1 MVLFC
6 TLNPMSPKH
15 RALTLF
21 LLGSSAL
28 AQIALPPSSL
38 ISNPALK
45 NFKALENG
53 TFSDGKT
60 ILSFDRK
67 AKVLKNITVSVA
79 NTDLEGAG
87 SWLSLTTGRDYTAGF
102 TDFLKK
108 NRTPLEGASLLKPLV
123 VHANEFTLS
132 LYQQKDRLIFN
143 VLLEEIATSQFNTSS
158 LIKGDAKAPIV
169 IRVFSDFQCP
179 YCQKL
184 ESEFLA
190 AYKRKLPKDVR
201 LEFHHMPLVSIHPN
215 AFPSAEAAECAA
227 EQNKFW
233 EFHDLLFG
241 DRSWVSLKDPK
252 PTFYELAAQ
261 IKLNPSSFKN
271 CVETH
276 KYKAKVD
283 AGLAEGSRL
292 GVNGTPTVFVGGY
305 KLANGYL
312 EESYEQIYKLL
323 R

>member
-1 MVLFC
+1 
-6 TLNPMSPKH
+6 MSLKYL
-15 RALTLF
+15 ALIL
-21 LLGSSAL
+21 LMLGSSAL

-53 TFSDGKT
+53 TFSDSKT

-67 AKVLKNITVSVA
+67 AKVLKSITVNVA
-79 NTDLEGAG
+79 SSDFEGAG

-108 NRTPLEGASLLKPLV
+108 NRSPLEGASLLKPLV
-123 VHANEFTLS
+123 VHANQFTLS

-143 VLLEEIATSQFNTSS
+143 VLLEEIAASQFNTSP

-201 LEFHHMPLVSIHPN
+201 LEFHQFPLSQIHPN
-215 AFPSAEAAECAA
+215 AIPAAEASECAA

-233 EFHDLLFG
+233 EFHDLLFS
-241 DRSWVSLKDPK
+241 DRSWVSLKDAK

-261 IKLNPSSFKN
+261 IKLNPSNFKN
-271 CVETH
+271 CVESR
-276 KYKAKVD
+276 KYKAKVE
-283 AGLAEGSRL
+283 AGLAEGIRV

-305 KLANGYL
+305 KLENGYL